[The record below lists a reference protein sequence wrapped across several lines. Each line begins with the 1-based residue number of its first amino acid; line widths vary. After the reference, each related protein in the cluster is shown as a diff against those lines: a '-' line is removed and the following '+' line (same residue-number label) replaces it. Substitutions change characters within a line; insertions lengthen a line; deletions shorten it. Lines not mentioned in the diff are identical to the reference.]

1 MGVYKRGRIYW
12 YEFWHQGIRHRE
24 STGCTSKRE
33 AEDIEREARRAARL
47 GTSAQTRIT
56 IDDAATAWFTDH
68 ARHLKSWRT
77 IAFQLRVCRRVLD
90 FSKDMADL
98 STADIAAAIAARRAE
113 QTHNKRPPTNATI
126 NREIIDVMRPVH
138 GYARRVRGALVQEI
152 DWRSVRLKERKNRV
166 REFTPDEQAAVVAQ
180 LLDHH
185 RLILAF
191 FARYGARMSEAW
203 FPLSAFNAESGR
215 IWLRDRKDGGDHV
228 IRLIESDRQMMAE
241 RAKRAKAAGLDTV
254 WFRENREGGL
264 VAIPPAT
271 FQTAMKR
278 AYTRAGITNA
288 RAVHDWRHHAATAFV
303 RATGDLRAAQHLLGH
318 SQIAMTGRYA
328 HPEERAVTDALEA
341 MAAAATPH
349 KITHSEGEGAEAGDD
364 GEPGQG

>member
-1 MGVYKRGRIYW
+1 VGVYKRGRVYW
-12 YEFWHQGIRHRE
+12 YEFWHQGIRYRR

-47 GTSAQTRIT
+47 GTGAQTRLT
-56 IDDAATAWFTDH
+56 IDEAATAWWTDH
-68 ARHLKSWRT
+68 AQHLKSWRT
-77 IAFQLRVCRRVLD
+77 LAFQLRVCRRVLD

-113 QTHNKRPPTNATI
+113 ETHNKRPPTNATI

-180 LLDHH
+180 LLEHH

-191 FARYGARMSEAW
+191 FARYGARMSEGW
-203 FPLSAFNAESGR
+203 CPLSAFNAESGR

-228 IRLIESDRQMMAE
+228 LRLVEGDRQMMAE
-241 RAKRAKAAGLDTV
+241 RAKQAKAAGLDTV
-254 WFRENREGGL
+254 WFREDRAGGL
-264 VAIPPAT
+264 VAVPPAT
-271 FQTAMKR
+271 ISDGHEGGLYPGGHHQR
-278 AYTRAGITNA
+278 ARG
-288 RAVHDWRHHAATAFV
+288 
-303 RATGDLRAAQHLLGH
+303 
-318 SQIAMTGRYA
+318 
-328 HPEERAVTDALEA
+328 P
-341 MAAAATPH
+341 
-349 KITHSEGEGAEAGDD
+349 
-364 GEPGQG
+364 

>member
-1 MGVYKRGRIYW
+1 
-12 YEFWHQGIRHRE
+12 
-24 STGCTSKRE
+24 
-33 AEDIEREARRAARL
+33 
-47 GTSAQTRIT
+47 
-56 IDDAATAWFTDH
+56 
-68 ARHLKSWRT
+68 
-77 IAFQLRVCRRVLD
+77 
-90 FSKDMADL
+90 
-98 STADIAAAIAARRAE
+98 
-113 QTHNKRPPTNATI
+113 
-126 NREIIDVMRPVH
+126 
-138 GYARRVRGALVQEI
+138 
-152 DWRSVRLKERKNRV
+152 
-166 REFTPDEQAAVVAQ
+166 
-180 LLDHH
+180 
-185 RLILAF
+185 
-191 FARYGARMSEAW
+191 MSEAW

-228 IRLIESDRQMMAE
+228 IRLIESDRQMMAA

-254 WFRENREGGL
+254 WFRENREGEL

-341 MAAAATPH
+341 MAAAATTH
-349 KITHSEGEGAEAGDD
+349 KITHSEGESEGAGDD
-364 GEPGQG
+364 GEPGKG

>member
-1 MGVYKRGRIYW
+1 MGVYKRGRVYW
-12 YEFWHQGIRHRE
+12 YEFWQAGIRHRA

-47 GTSAQTRIT
+47 GTSTQTRLT
-56 IDDAATAWFTDH
+56 VDEAATAWFTDH

-77 IAFQLRVCRRVLD
+77 VAFQLRVCRRVLD
-90 FSKDMADL
+90 FSKDIAEL

-113 QTHNKRPPTNATI
+113 ETHNKRAPANATI

-138 GYARRVRGALVQEI
+138 GYARRVRGCQVQEI
-152 DWRSVRLKERKNRV
+152 DWKPVRLKERKNRV

-191 FARYGARMSEAW
+191 FARYGARMSEGW
-203 FPLSAFNAESGR
+203 FSLSAFNAQTGR

-228 IRLIESDRQMMAE
+228 IRLIESDRKLMAE
-241 RAKRAKAAGLDTV
+241 RAKRAKEAGLDTV
-254 WFRENREGGL
+254 WFRENREGEL

-278 AYTRAGITNA
+278 AYKRAGITDA

-328 HPEERAVTDALEA
+328 HPEESAVTDALEA
-341 MAAAATPH
+341 MAAAATTH
-349 KITHSEGEGAEAGDD
+349 KITHSKGDGEEGERNGDAGKD
-364 GEPGQG
+364 